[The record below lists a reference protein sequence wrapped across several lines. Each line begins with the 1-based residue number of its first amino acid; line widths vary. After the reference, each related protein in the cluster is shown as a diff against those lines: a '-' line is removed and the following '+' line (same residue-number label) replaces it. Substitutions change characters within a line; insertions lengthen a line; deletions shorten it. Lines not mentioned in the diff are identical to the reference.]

1 MELSQNNNQSLSLSL
16 LQNKNNSEKSKVWE
30 VAKQSQLKS
39 ASRLHLDGKNQT
51 SKEIIENFTTGLNK
65 ETNKV
70 NQKKNNF
77 IIQNKSIHE
86 NKLKPE
92 AIQSKTESK
101 IILDNSRKISPNLK
115 NNLDYAKN
123 NTKLTQNFIKSSQ
136 DSLLKF
142 TKNPKLKL
150 SFSPVIDE
158 NKKLNKS
165 EDRTL
170 ASSSKKESKVL
181 DSGHNQII
189 HEIENEQ
196 ENKNKN
202 DSKNKQNQST
212 DFANKLEND
221 SKKANSFENS
231 KIEISYT
238 EDNNS
243 NFDSQNSNDNFKDSL
258 LHLLNHFNTK
268 IKGNVNGDKLGE
280 FEINTEFGKLSVK
293 IQREKNHLSIDINSD
308 LIYEFKGQLESI
320 ENAILDKMPEI
331 DSITINTSHLSFD
344 YQPEKNNFKNKEKA
358 TVTQDSLFKLN
369 YLA

>member
-1 MELSQNNNQSLSLSL
+1 MELSQNNNQSPSLSL

-70 NQKKNNF
+70 NQKKNNY

-86 NKLKPE
+86 NKLKPG

-101 IILDNSRKISPNLK
+101 IILDNSQKLTINLK
-115 NNLDYAKN
+115 NNLDSAKN
-123 NTKLTQNFIKSSQ
+123 NTKLTQNFIKPSQ

-150 SFSPVIDE
+150 SFLPVIDE
-158 NKKLNKS
+158 NKKLNKP
-165 EDRTL
+165 EDRIL

-181 DSGHNQII
+181 DSGHHQII

-196 ENKNKN
+196 ENKNN
-202 DSKNKQNQST
+202 SKNQQNKST
-212 DFANKLEND
+212 DFANKLEKD
-221 SKKANSFENS
+221 YKKANSFENS

-268 IKGNVNGDKLGE
+268 IKGNVNGNKLGE
-280 FEINTEFGKLSVK
+280 FEINMELGKLSVI

-308 LIYEFKGQLESI
+308 LIYEFKGQLKSI

-344 YQPEKNNFKNKEKA
+344 YQPEKNNLKNKEKA
-358 TVTQDSLFKLN
+358 IVTQDSLFKLN